1 MCLIGVKET
10 YVQEK
15 KKVTKNFLGQ
25 ICTTVSGLNLLD
37 KVRLRLGGNG
47 TLNLLHNSAEGK
59 NTMVLDK
66 KAQLLQT
73 QKCSV

>member
-1 MCLIGVKET
+1 M
-10 YVQEK
+10 QA
-15 KKVTKNFLGQ
+15 F
-25 ICTTVSGLNLLD
+25 NLLD
-37 KVRLRLGGNG
+37 KMRLRLGRNG